1 MRLIH
6 LFGLSTLVSL
16 GACGGGSDLNGKL
29 SVSASYPPT
38 VGTVTQKSNVGIN
51 LSGLE
56 GNKATCNFG
65 PALNTRYEN
74 IYSNN
79 SPIPTG
85 VTAVSTLPSGFS
97 IDRNTCMVTVDINQ
111 PGT

>member
-1 MRLIH
+1 MFKGKWNLPSGYSFHRC
-6 LFGLSTLVSL
+6 STLASL

-29 SVSASYPPT
+29 SVSVSYPST
-38 VGTVTQKSNVGIN
+38 TGTVRQKSSVGIN

-56 GNKATCNFG
+56 GNKATCNFDTV
-65 PALNTRYEN
+65 LNTKYEN

-85 VTAVSTLPSGFS
+85 VNAW
-97 IDRNTCMVTVDINQ
+97 
-111 PGT
+111 